1 MLPPT
6 QDSRHMRCGGA
17 EIDLQIGEVRL
28 NGHKAKLQDKP
39 LQILLLLLARPGE
52 LVTRDEIR
60 RSLWRDDTFVD
71 FEHSINTAVKKL
83 REALQDDS
91 ENPHYIE
98 TLPRHGY
105 RLVAPVE
112 DAVAVAKRGRGNQ
125 AVVALVQ
132 RHKTVSAIVVAAIA
146 LGLGVAAY
154 RILQSGRSSPLRQHD
169 WRFCIRRHVGAG
181 PGCQARGITVRQPR
195 SRR

>member
-91 ENPHYIE
+91 
-98 TLPRHGY
+98 
-105 RLVAPVE
+105 
-112 DAVAVAKRGRGNQ
+112 
-125 AVVALVQ
+125 
-132 RHKTVSAIVVAAIA
+132 
-146 LGLGVAAY
+146 
-154 RILQSGRSSPLRQHD
+154 
-169 WRFCIRRHVGAG
+169 
-181 PGCQARGITVRQPR
+181 
-195 SRR
+195 